1 MPIYDAGIRDLE
13 TDSLE
18 IKKEILFQEK
28 RVTERE
34 IKIKLQTLSK
44 RAQTLE
50 NEISDNQKK
59 IDATRKLLN
68 DTEYRAELLGED
80 FYKIISQTL
89 ELRRLFKSK
98 SDLEWEMRLL
108 ASESL
113 FVTERLIPAITL
125 PAQTSTGS

>member
-1 MPIYDAGIRDLE
+1 MPIFDAGIRDLE

-28 RVTERE
+28 RVNERE

-59 IDATRKLLN
+59 IDATRKLLK

-98 SDLEWEMRLL
+98 SDLEWDMRFL

-113 FVTERLIPAITL
+113 FVTERLVPAIAL
-125 PAQTSTGS
+125 PTPNSRG

>member
-1 MPIYDAGIRDLE
+1 MPIFDAGIRDLE

-98 SDLEWEMRLL
+98 SDLEWDMRFL

>member
-1 MPIYDAGIRDLE
+1 
-13 TDSLE
+13 LE

-50 NEISDNQKK
+50 NEILDNQKK

-98 SDLEWEMRLL
+98 SDLEWDMRLL

>member
-1 MPIYDAGIRDLE
+1 
-13 TDSLE
+13 LE

-98 SDLEWEMRLL
+98 SDLEWDMRFL

-113 FVTERLIPAITL
+113 FVTERLVPAITL
-125 PAQTSTGS
+125 PTPNSSGAQSQ